1 MNYDYSPKQSNDTI
15 NKKYDTCGCIIVSE
29 LDILENLIQDKYLQ
43 LCKIHYNN
51 CSNKSMYHF
60 NKKINKYI
68 LNSDNKQ
75 ITINYT
81 KSYENLQGII
91 SKNYSKTNLKPFNN
105 SSEDLFKLSIDC
117 NDKLLQFG
125 KYKNKTYEYVYYN
138 DKLYC
143 YNLAFWNHKE
153 FKNKKIINFINYIKN
168 QIIIESI

>member
-1 MNYDYSPKQSNDTI
+1 MNNGSPKRSNDAI

-29 LDILENLIQDKYLQ
+29 LDILENIIQDKYLQ
-43 LCKIHYNN
+43 LCKLHYNK
-51 CSNKSMYHF
+51 CLNKSIYYF

-68 LNSDNKQ
+68 LNSDNK
-75 ITINYT
+75 IVNINHN
-81 KSYENLQGII
+81 KSYENLQAII
-91 SKNYSKTNLKPFNN
+91 SKSYSKNELNNINNN
-105 SSEDLFKLSIDC
+105 SDHFTKMLIES
-117 NDKLLQFG
+117 NNKLLHFG
-125 KYKNKTYEYVYYN
+125 KYKNKTYDYVYYN